1 MLPMIDFRTFIGIVG
16 ALSVLAGCAA
26 PRSPSPFAAAAAGPV
41 LLAHRGVAQTFDAAG
56 LTDSTCTATHI
67 HPPRHALLENTLA
80 SIAAA
85 IKAGAA
91 VVEVDVH
98 PTTDGEFAV
107 FHDWTLECRTNG
119 TGRTRDRDLAYLKSL
134 DIGHGYTADG
144 GRTFPFRGQGLG
156 LMPSLAEVLKA
167 FPGQPL
173 LINVK
178 SNDPS
183 EGRLLAEY
191 LGRLKPQ
198 QRQVLAVY
206 GGDRPVAELRKRVGD
221 VVTMSRASLKS
232 CLISYLLIGW
242 SGALPDACGR
252 TLVLIPINYT
262 GWIWGWPHRF
272 VERMQSV
279 GSAVFVAGD
288 YSGGPSQGIDTV
300 DDLRRLPA
308 DYRGGIWT
316 NEIERIGAALAR
328 GQYGPRP

>member
-1 MLPMIDFRTFIGIVG
+1 MG
-16 ALSVLAGCAA
+16 ALSVLTGCAA
-26 PRSPSPFAAAAAGPV
+26 SKSLSPFAATSAGPV
-41 LLAHRGVAQTFDAAG
+41 LLAHRGVSQTFDPTG
-56 LTDSTCTATHI
+56 VTDSTCTANRI

-85 IKAGAA
+85 IKAGAG

-119 TGRTRDRDLAYLKSL
+119 TGRTRDHDLAYLKSL
-134 DIGHGYTADG
+134 DIGYGYTADG
-144 GRTFPFRGQGLG
+144 GETFPFRGKGIG
-156 LMPSLAEVLKA
+156 LMPSLTEVLKA

-178 SNDPS
+178 SNDPV
-183 EGRLLAEY
+183 EGRLLADY
-191 LGRLKPQ
+191 LNRLKPQ

-206 GGDRPVAELRKRVGD
+206 GGDKPVAELRERVDD
-221 VVTMSRASLKS
+221 VLTMSRASLKT
-232 CLISYLLIGW
+232 CLISYLLTGW
-242 SGALPDACGR
+242 SGSLPAACGR
-252 TLVLIPINYT
+252 MLVLIPINYT
-262 GWIWGWPHRF
+262 GWIWGWHRRF

-279 GSAVFVAGD
+279 GSAVFVVGD

-300 DDLRRLPA
+300 DDLQRLPA

-316 NEIERIGAALAR
+316 NEIERIGDVLSRRVQAR
-328 GQYGPRP
+328 P